1 MVSVQLRNSGN
12 GLWSSMT
19 LPTSVQVAQT
29 IAGAARQL
37 NLADQVRITPAA
49 APAPR
54 AVGVDIKV

>member
-1 MVSVQLRNSGN
+1 MVSVQLRNTGS

-29 IAGAARQL
+29 IAGAAKQL
-37 NLADQVRITPAA
+37 NLADQVRIQPAA

-54 AVGVDIKV
+54 AGGVDVRV